1 MPGELL
7 VDTSVAV
14 DYMRG
19 QSAAVRVINA
29 ASRLYA
35 PSIVLGEL
43 LHGAERSP
51 RRADSLAGVE
61 RFTAQ
66 VEVLPVDEETAYHYS
81 DIRASLSKKG
91 RPIPENDIWIAAV
104 GRQHQL
110 TVVTRDSHFTEVPG
124 LALLSW

>member
-1 MPGELL
+1 MAGDLL
-7 VDTSVAV
+7 VDTSVAI

-19 QSAAVRVINA
+19 EPAARRVIAA

-35 PSIVLGEL
+35 ASVVLGEL

-51 RRADSLAGVE
+51 RRIENLARVE

-66 VEVLPVDEETAYHYS
+66 VEVLPVDEETAHHYS
-81 DIRASLSKKG
+81 DIRTSLVAKG

-110 TVVTRDSHFTEVPG
+110 TVVTRDSHFTDVPG
-124 LALLSW
+124 IALLSW

>member
-19 QSAAVRVINA
+19 NSAAVRVMNA

-35 PSIVLGEL
+35 ASVALGEL
-43 LHGAERSP
+43 LHGADRSS
-51 RRADSLAGVE
+51 RRAESM
-61 RFTAQ
+61 AQ
-66 VEVLPVDEETAYHYS
+66 VGRFVDQVEILAVDETTAHHYS
-81 DIRASLSKKG
+81 DIRTALVKKG
-91 RPIPENDIWIAAV
+91 RLIPDNDIWIAAV